1 MIISMVMTII
11 FIIIIIIVI
20 FAVVKES
27 NFLIKK
33 VEILVLSALQH
44 YIGLPQFEPFFRSNI
59 LRCWIRRCT
68 IKTYRFLTFIFWL
81 LIFWQIIHRDL
92 AARNILLDN
101 NYVCK
106 VTDFGMAYQSFKY
119 GHGNAKK
126 VENTFFVASVRLFL
140 ETSCK
145 RQHILYIKLMYMDY
159 QQGFIAH
166 FDLQEKSKTK
176 QSQLFNRIGTPGIG
190 ICQFH

>member
-11 FIIIIIIVI
+11 FSIVTIIVI
-20 FAVVKES
+20 FAFVKKIQF
-27 NFLIKK
+27 FLIKK
-33 VEILVLSALQH
+33 VKVLVLSALQH
-44 YIGLPQFEPFFRSNI
+44 HTGLPQFKPFFRSNI
-59 LRCWIRRCT
+59 LRCSIRRCT
-68 IKTYRFLTFIFWL
+68 IKTYLFLAFISWL

-126 VENTFFVASVRLFL
+126 VENTFFVASVGRFL

-145 RQHILYIKLMYMDY
+145 RQHFLYIKLMYLDY
-159 QQGFIAH
+159 QKGFI
-166 FDLQEKSKTK
+166 D
-176 QSQLFNRIGTPGIG
+176 
-190 ICQFH
+190 